1 MLPDVLFSPLDLDHA
16 IDDARRSHG
25 ARGVV
30 DLLVAALTDR
40 RVRRDADI
48 DAYLGV
54 LKSAC
59 RQTRRYREA
68 IPVLRR
74 IAVLNP
80 ARRHEVAA
88 ELALVHGHLKEPA
101 KAIALL
107 ETAFVEQRRLPAR
120 RRSHEFCLVAEIAA
134 TVLHHPALARELAAL
149 GRSAAP
155 ALARGFTQPLLPT
168 LDDIEILAERGRPH
182 LKVLQLTAA

>member
-1 MLPDVLFSPLDLDHA
+1 MLPDVFFSPLDLDDA
-16 IDDARRSHG
+16 IDAAQRSSG

-30 DLLVAALTDR
+30 DLLVTALTDK

-48 DAYLGV
+48 DAYLDP

-80 ARRHEVAA
+80 RRRHEMAA
-88 ELALVHGHLKEPA
+88 EVALVHGHLKEPA
-101 KAIALL
+101 KGIALL
-107 ETAFVEQRRLPAR
+107 ETAFVEQRRLPAH
-120 RRSHEFCLVAEIAA
+120 RRSFEFCLVAEVAA
-134 TVLHHPALARELAAL
+134 AVLRHPSLAREVVAL
-149 GRSAAP
+149 GQSTVPTAA
-155 ALARGFTQPLLPT
+155 GFTQPLLPT
-168 LDDIEILAERGRPH
+168 LDDLEIVAVPTRPR
-182 LKVLQLTAA
+182 LTLLQGAAA